1 MLWYRYWL
9 ETRAR
14 MIFVVVWSMFFFGVG
29 LYQVAI
35 RPNVAADQLTR
46 AFLNQTTFI
55 AFLAAGMLAGSGVR
69 TQTFGRNYRGV
80 HGSVHFTLSLPV
92 SRSRLL
98 LTRMALGLAETIVVV
113 LFLSIAAWAFIGAAR
128 MQAGISAVILHAV
141 FVALAGAG
149 VVGGLAV
156 LTSTVFDDTVQM
168 WVVSGAIMVLF
179 AFRAQLP
186 RWLDVMGAVIEG
198 SPLVADTVAWPIVAA
213 AMVAGGLC
221 VLTAAR
227 VVAVQEV

>member
-14 MIFVVVWSMFFFGVG
+14 VIFVVVWSMFFFGVG
-29 LYQVAI
+29 LYQAAI
-35 RPNVAADQLTR
+35 RPDAAPDLVTR

-98 LTRMALGLAETIVVV
+98 LTRTALGFAETIVMV
-113 LFLSIAAWAFIGAAR
+113 LFLSIAAWAFVGAAR
-128 MQAGISAVILHAV
+128 MQAGISDVILHAV
-141 FVALAGAG
+141 FVAMAGAG
-149 VVGGLAV
+149 VGGLAV
-156 LTSTVFDDTVQM
+156 LGSTVFDDTVQM
-168 WVVSGAIMVLF
+168 WLVSGAIMVLF

-186 RWLDVMGAVIEG
+186 RWLDFMGAVTEG
-198 SPLVADTVAWPIVAA
+198 SPLVADAVAWPIVAG

-221 VLTAAR
+221 VLAATR
-227 VVAVQEV
+227 VVAAQEY